1 MTNGILTENGRAG
14 SALPDFFP
22 CRNSYGGVSL
32 VRGASMSVMLR
43 QKEELALAIR
53 AAIETARADGKLDL
67 QEIPEIN
74 LEVPR
79 DKSHGDFASNIALV
93 MAKAAKKSPRDVAKI
108 IEDNLGEGKFI
119 RKVEIAGPGFINFF
133 LSNDWLYDTL
143 RVIERQGQEYGNSE
157 HGAGEKIL
165 LEFVSANPVGPM
177 NVVNARAAAVG
188 DTLARLLRTAGF
200 MVSTEFYVNDAGN
213 QADIFARSLEA
224 RYQQLTNPDYPFP
237 EDGYPA
243 SYVGEL
249 ALKLQAEQPN
259 LLELPLEKRLA
270 FCKRWGT
277 DQMVEMQKADLQAY
291 GVEFDLWFR
300 ERDLHEQ
307 GALEAVIAFLRE
319 NDYLFEDEDA
329 LWFRST
335 EFGDDKDRVI
345 VKSDGS
351 YTYVTA
357 DIAYHHDKLKRGY
370 TKLIDIWG
378 PDHHGYIGRMKA
390 AIQALG
396 YDEDTLEV
404 MILQYVALL
413 RNGEQVK
420 MSKRAGE
427 FITMEDLVE
436 EVGKDAARFFFLHR
450 SPESHLDFDLDLAV
464 EQSSENP
471 VFYVQYAHARISSIL
486 RQAKEMNITLPNSSQ
501 VDLGLLEH
509 QAELDLL
516 KQLAALPEE
525 LLTAA
530 LGREPQR
537 VTRYALDLASL
548 FHSFYT
554 HCHIL
559 GESDELRDARLVL
572 VTGVLVVL
580 KKVLDLLGVD
590 APEQM

>member
-1 MTNGILTENGRAG
+1 
-14 SALPDFFP
+14 
-22 CRNSYGGVSL
+22 
-32 VRGASMSVMLR
+32 MSVVAK
-43 QKEELALAIR
+43 QKEQLCSAIEAALKAAMASGDLELA
-53 AAIETARADGKLDL
+53 D
-67 QEIPEIN
+67 IPEIG

-79 DKSHGDFASNIALV
+79 DTSHGDFASNIALV
-93 MAKAAKKSPRDVAKI
+93 TAKAAKKAPREVAQI
-108 IEDNLGEGKFI
+108 IVRHLPAGGYI
-119 RKVEIAGPGFINFF
+119 REVEVAGPGFINFF
-133 LSNDWLYDTL
+133 LSNQWLYDTI
-143 RVIERQGQEYGNSE
+143 RAIEKEGLSYGNSD

-188 DTLARLLRTAGF
+188 DTLARLFRAAGYT
-200 MVSTEFYVNDAGN
+200 VGTEFYVNDAGN
-213 QADIFARSLEA
+213 QADVFARSLEA
-224 RYQQLTNPDYPFP
+224 RFQQLTNADYPFP
-237 EDGYPA
+237 EDGYPGD
-243 SYVGEL
+243 YVAEL
-249 ALKLQAEQPN
+249 AEVLKREHPE
-259 LLELPLEKRLA
+259 LEGMSLEERLA

-277 DQMVEMQKADLQAY
+277 DKMVEMQSEDLKNY

-307 GALEAVIAFLRE
+307 GALEEVIKFLQDRGLLYE
-319 NDYLFEDEDA
+319 AEDA
-329 LWFRST
+329 LWFKST

-345 VKSDGS
+345 VKSDGT

-357 DIAYHHDKLKRGY
+357 DIAYHHDKLKRGF

-396 YDEDTLEV
+396 YSEDTLEV
-404 MILQYVALL
+404 LILQYVALL
-413 RNGEQVK
+413 RNGQQVK

-464 EQSSENP
+464 EQSNENP
-471 VFYVQYAHARISSIL
+471 VFYVQYAHARIASIL
-486 RQAKEMNITLPNSSQ
+486 RQAGEMGFSLPSSDQ
-501 VDLGLLEH
+501 VKLELLTH
-509 QAELDLL
+509 DSELAMI

-530 LGREPQR
+530 VQREPHR
-537 VTRYALDLASL
+537 MTRYALELAGL

-559 GESDELRDARLVL
+559 GEEEQLRDARLVL
-572 VTGVLVVL
+572 VMQVQRVLR
-580 KKVLDLLGVD
+580 KVLDILGVD
-590 APEQM
+590 APDQM

>member
-1 MTNGILTENGRAG
+1 
-14 SALPDFFP
+14 
-22 CRNSYGGVSL
+22 
-32 VRGASMSVMLR
+32 MSVVSR
-43 QKEELALAIR
+43 QKEQLRSAIQAAIDAAQASGELELA
-53 AAIETARADGKLDL
+53 TV
-67 QEIPEIN
+67 PEIG

-79 DKSHGDFASNIALV
+79 DTGHGDFASNIALV
-93 MAKAAKKSPRDVAKI
+93 TAKVAKKSPRDVAEI
-108 IEDNLGEGKFI
+108 IVKHLPSGGVVRE
-119 RKVEIAGPGFINFF
+119 VEVAGPGFINFF
-133 LSNDWLYDTL
+133 LSYDWLFDTV
-143 RVIERQGQEYGNSE
+143 RVIEEQGHEYGNSE
-157 HGAGEKIL
+157 YGAGEKIL

-188 DTLARLLRTAGF
+188 DTLARLFRAVGF
-200 MVSTEFYVNDAGN
+200 TVGTEFYVNDAGN
-213 QADIFARSLEA
+213 QADVFARSLEA
-224 RYQQLTNPDYPFP
+224 RYIQLTDPDYPFP

-249 ALKLQAEQPN
+249 ALELKREYPD
-259 LLELPLEKRLA
+259 LLEMPRDERLA
-270 FCKRWGT
+270 LCKRWGT
-277 DQMVEMQKADLQAY
+277 DQMVEAQKADLRQY
-291 GVEFDLWFR
+291 GVEFDRWFR
-300 ERDLHEQ
+300 ERDLHAA
-307 GALEAVIAFLRE
+307 GALEEAIAFLKGKG
-319 NDYLFEDEDA
+319 LMFEAEDA

-335 EFGDDKDRVI
+335 DFGDDKDRVI
-345 VKSDGS
+345 VKSDGT

-378 PDHHGYIGRMKA
+378 PDHHGYIGRMQA

-396 YDEDTLEV
+396 YNKDTLEV
-404 MILQYVALL
+404 LILQYVALL

-427 FITMEDLVE
+427 FITMQDLVE

-464 EQSSENP
+464 EQSNENP

-486 RQAKEMNITLPNSSQ
+486 RQGREMGVELPRAEN
-501 VDLGLLEH
+501 VDLGLLTH
-509 QAELDLL
+509 DSELALM
-516 KQLAALPEE
+516 KQMAALPEE
-525 LLTAA
+525 LLSAA
-530 LGREPQR
+530 LQREPHR

-559 GESDELRDARLVL
+559 GETEPLRDARLVL
-572 VTGVLVVL
+572 VAQVRVVL
-580 KKVLDLLGVD
+580 QKVLGILGVD

>member
-1 MTNGILTENGRAG
+1 
-14 SALPDFFP
+14 
-22 CRNSYGGVSL
+22 
-32 VRGASMSVMLR
+32 MSVVAK
-43 QKEELALAIR
+43 QKEQLCSAIEAALKAAMASGDLELA
-53 AAIETARADGKLDL
+53 D
-67 QEIPEIN
+67 IPEIG

-79 DKSHGDFASNIALV
+79 DTSHGDFASNIALV
-93 MAKAAKKSPRDVAKI
+93 TAKAAKKAPREVAQI
-108 IEDNLGEGKFI
+108 IVRHLPAGGYI
-119 RKVEIAGPGFINFF
+119 REVEVAGPGFINFF
-133 LSNDWLYDTL
+133 LSNQWLYDTI
-143 RVIERQGQEYGNSE
+143 RAIEKEGLSYGNSD

-188 DTLARLLRTAGF
+188 DTLARLFRAAGYT
-200 MVSTEFYVNDAGN
+200 VGTEFYVNDAGN
-213 QADIFARSLEA
+213 QADVFARSLEA
-224 RYQQLTNPDYPFP
+224 RFQQLTNADYPFP
-237 EDGYPA
+237 EDGYPGD
-243 SYVGEL
+243 YVAEL
-249 ALKLQAEQPN
+249 AEVLKREHPE
-259 LLELPLEKRLA
+259 LEGMSLEERLA

-277 DQMVEMQKADLQAY
+277 DKMVEMQSEDLKNY

-307 GALEAVIAFLRE
+307 GALEEVIKFLQDRGLLYE
-319 NDYLFEDEDA
+319 AEDA
-329 LWFRST
+329 LWFKST

-345 VKSDGS
+345 VKSDGT

-357 DIAYHHDKLKRGY
+357 DIAYHHDKLKRGF

-396 YDEDTLEV
+396 YSEDTLEV
-404 MILQYVALL
+404 LILQYVALL
-413 RNGEQVK
+413 RNGQQVK

-464 EQSSENP
+464 EQSNENP
-471 VFYVQYAHARISSIL
+471 VFYVQYAHARIASIL
-486 RQAKEMNITLPNSSQ
+486 RQAGEMGVSLPSSDQ
-501 VDLGLLEH
+501 VKLELLTH
-509 QAELDLL
+509 DSELAMI

-530 LGREPQR
+530 VQREPHR
-537 VTRYALDLASL
+537 MTRYALELAGL

-559 GESDELRDARLVL
+559 GEEEQLRDARLVL
-572 VTGVLVVL
+572 VMQVQRVLR
-580 KKVLDLLGVD
+580 KVLDILGVG
-590 APEQM
+590 APDQM

>member
-1 MTNGILTENGRAG
+1 
-14 SALPDFFP
+14 
-22 CRNSYGGVSL
+22 
-32 VRGASMSVMLR
+32 MSVVSK
-43 QKEELALAIR
+43 QKEQLRSAIQ
-53 AAIETARADGKLDL
+53 AAIEAAQASGELEFATV
-67 QEIPEIN
+67 PEIG

-79 DKSHGDFASNIALV
+79 DSGHGDFASNIALV
-93 MAKAAKKSPRDVAKI
+93 AAKMARKAPRDVAQI
-108 IEDNLGEGKFI
+108 IVGHLSLGGFI
-119 RKVEIAGPGFINFF
+119 RDVEVAGPGFINFF
-133 LSNDWLYDTL
+133 LSYDWLFDTI
-143 RVIERQGQEYGNSE
+143 RVIEDEGQAYGDSR
-157 HGAGEKIL
+157 HGEGENIL

-188 DTLARLLRTAGF
+188 DTLARLFRVAGYT
-200 MVSTEFYVNDAGN
+200 VGTEFYVNDAGN
-213 QADIFARSLEA
+213 QADVFARSLEA
-224 RYQQLTNPDYPFP
+224 RYQQLTDPNYPFP

-243 SYVGEL
+243 PYVGEL
-249 ALKLQAEQPN
+249 AGVLQGEHPE
-259 LLELPLEKRLA
+259 LLEKGLEERLA

-277 DQMVEMQKADLQAY
+277 DQMVEMQKADLKNY

-300 ERDLHEQ
+300 ERDLHAA
-307 GALEAVIAFLRE
+307 GALEEAIAFLDERGL
-319 NDYLFEDEDA
+319 LFEAEDA
-329 LWFRST
+329 KWFRST
-335 EFGDDKDRVI
+335 DFGDDKDRVI

-378 PDHHGYIGRMKA
+378 PDHHGYIGRMQA

-396 YDEDTLEV
+396 YSEDTLEV
-404 MILQYVALL
+404 LILQYVALL

-427 FITMEDLVE
+427 FITMQDLVD
-436 EVGKDAARFFFLHR
+436 EVGKDAARFFFLNR

-464 EQSSENP
+464 EQSNENP
-471 VFYVQYAHARISSIL
+471 VFYVQYAHARIPSIL
-486 RQAKEMNITLPNSSQ
+486 RQGRDMGVSLPNSKE
-501 VDLGLLEH
+501 VDLSLLTHDSEI
-509 QAELDLL
+509 ALI
-516 KQLAALPEE
+516 KQMASLPEE

-530 LGREPQR
+530 MQREPHR

-559 GESDELRDARLVL
+559 GEKEQLRDARLVL
-572 VTGVLVVL
+572 VAQVQVVL
-580 KKVLDLLGVD
+580 RKVLGILGVD

>member
-1 MTNGILTENGRAG
+1 
-14 SALPDFFP
+14 
-22 CRNSYGGVSL
+22 
-32 VRGASMSVMLR
+32 MSVVAK
-43 QKEELALAIR
+43 QKEQLCSAIEAALKAAMASGDLELA
-53 AAIETARADGKLDL
+53 D
-67 QEIPEIN
+67 IPEIG

-79 DKSHGDFASNIALV
+79 DTSHGDFASNIALV
-93 MAKAAKKSPRDVAKI
+93 TAKAAKKAPREVAQI
-108 IEDNLGEGKFI
+108 IVRHLPAGGYI
-119 RKVEIAGPGFINFF
+119 REVEVAGPGFINFF
-133 LSNDWLYDTL
+133 LSNQWLYDTI
-143 RVIERQGQEYGNSE
+143 RAIEKEGLSYGSSD

-188 DTLARLLRTAGF
+188 DTLARLFRAAGYT
-200 MVSTEFYVNDAGN
+200 VGTEFYVNDAGN
-213 QADIFARSLEA
+213 QADVFARSLEA
-224 RYQQLTNPDYPFP
+224 RFQQLTNADYPFP
-237 EDGYPA
+237 EDGYPGD
-243 SYVGEL
+243 YVAEL
-249 ALKLQAEQPN
+249 AEVLKREHPE
-259 LLELPLEKRLA
+259 LEGMSLEERLA

-277 DQMVEMQKADLQAY
+277 DKMVEMQSEDLKNY

-307 GALEAVIAFLRE
+307 GALEEVIKFLQDRGLLYE
-319 NDYLFEDEDA
+319 AEDA
-329 LWFRST
+329 LWFKST

-345 VKSDGS
+345 VKSDGT

-357 DIAYHHDKLKRGY
+357 DIAYHHDKLKRGF

-396 YDEDTLEV
+396 YSEDTLEV
-404 MILQYVALL
+404 LILQYVALL
-413 RNGEQVK
+413 RNGQQVK

-464 EQSSENP
+464 EQSNENP
-471 VFYVQYAHARISSIL
+471 VFYVQYAHARIASIL
-486 RQAKEMNITLPNSSQ
+486 RQAGEMGVSLPSSDQ
-501 VDLGLLEH
+501 VKLELLTH
-509 QAELDLL
+509 DSELAMI

-530 LGREPQR
+530 VQREPHR
-537 VTRYALDLASL
+537 MTRYALELAGL

-559 GESDELRDARLVL
+559 GEEEQLRDARLVL
-572 VTGVLVVL
+572 VMQVQRVLR
-580 KKVLDLLGVD
+580 KVLDILGVD
-590 APEQM
+590 APDQM

>member
-1 MTNGILTENGRAG
+1 
-14 SALPDFFP
+14 
-22 CRNSYGGVSL
+22 
-32 VRGASMSVMLR
+32 MSVVLK
-43 QKEELALAIR
+43 QKEQLRSAIQ
-53 AAIETARADGKLDL
+53 AAIEAAQASDELELASVPDIG
-67 QEIPEIN
+67 

-79 DKSHGDFASNIALV
+79 DSGHGDFASNIALV
-93 MAKAAKKSPRDVAKI
+93 AAKMARKAPRDVAQI
-108 IEDNLGEGKFI
+108 IAGHLPLGGFI
-119 RKVEIAGPGFINFF
+119 RDVEVAGPGFINFF
-133 LSNDWLYDTL
+133 LSYDWLFDTI
-143 RVIERQGQEYGNSE
+143 RTIEKEGQAYGDSTQ
-157 HGAGEKIL
+157 GAGEKIL

-188 DTLARLLRTAGF
+188 DTLARLFRAAGYT
-200 MVSTEFYVNDAGN
+200 VGTEFYVNDAGN
-213 QADIFARSLEA
+213 QADVFARSLEA
-224 RYQQLTNPDYPFP
+224 RYQQLTDPGYAFP

-243 SYVGEL
+243 SYVCEL
-249 ALKLQAEQPN
+249 AEVLQKEHPE
-259 LLELPLEKRLA
+259 LLEMGREERLA
-270 FCKRWGT
+270 LCKRWGT
-277 DQMVEMQKADLQAY
+277 DQMVEMQKADLKNY

-300 ERDLHEQ
+300 ERDLHAA
-307 GALEAVIAFLRE
+307 GALEEAIAFLEHRGL
-319 NDYLFEDEDA
+319 LFEAEDA
-329 LWFRST
+329 KWFRST

-378 PDHHGYIGRMKA
+378 PDHHGYIGRMQA

-396 YDEDTLEV
+396 YGEDTLEV
-404 MILQYVALL
+404 LILQYVALL
-413 RNGEQVK
+413 RNGQQVK

-427 FITMEDLVE
+427 FITMQDLVE
-436 EVGKDAARFFFLHR
+436 EVGKDAARFFFLNR

-464 EQSSENP
+464 EQSNENP

-486 RQAKEMNITLPNSSQ
+486 RQGREMGVSLPSSTE
-501 VDLGLLEH
+501 VDLSLLAHDSEI
-509 QAELDLL
+509 ALI
-516 KQLAALPEE
+516 KQLASLPEE

-530 LGREPQR
+530 VQREPHR

-559 GESDELRDARLVL
+559 GETDSLRDARLVL
-572 VTGVLVVL
+572 VAQVQCVLR
-580 KKVLDLLGVD
+580 KVLGILGVD

>member
-1 MTNGILTENGRAG
+1 
-14 SALPDFFP
+14 
-22 CRNSYGGVSL
+22 
-32 VRGASMSVMLR
+32 MSVMLK
-43 QKEELALAIR
+43 QKEELASAIE
-53 AAIETARADGKLDL
+53 AAISAALANGQLDVG
-67 QEIPEIN
+67 QVPEIN

-79 DKSHGDFASNIALV
+79 DKGHGDFASNIALV
-93 MAKAAKKSPRDVAKI
+93 MAKAAKKAPREVAQI
-108 IEDNLGEGKFI
+108 IVDNLSQGNVI
-119 RKVEIAGPGFINFF
+119 RQVEIAGPGFINFF

-143 RVIERQGQEYGNSE
+143 RVIERQGQEYGNSQ

-188 DTLARLLRTAGF
+188 DTLARMFRAVGYD
-200 MVSTEFYVNDAGN
+200 VGTEFYVNDAGN

-224 RYQQLTNPDYPFP
+224 RYQQLTNPEYPFP

-249 ALKLQAEQPN
+249 AVKLKQERPD
-259 LLELPLEKRLA
+259 LLEMPLEERLA

-277 DQMVEMQKADLQAY
+277 DAMVEMQKADLKAY

-300 ERDLHEQ
+300 ERDLHAQ
-307 GALEAVIAFLRE
+307 GALEAVIAFLKERGL
-319 NDYLFEDEDA
+319 LFEAEDA
-329 LWFRST
+329 LWFKST
-335 EFGDDKDRVI
+335 QFGDDKDRVI

-396 YDEDTLEV
+396 YSEDTLEV
-404 MILQYVALL
+404 LILQYVALL
-413 RNGEQVK
+413 RNGQQVK

-427 FITMEDLVE
+427 FITMQDLVE

-471 VFYVQYAHARISSIL
+471 VFYVQYAHARISSII
-486 RQAKEMNITLPNSSQ
+486 RQGKEMAITLPTTDQ
-501 VDLGLLEH
+501 VDLALLEH
-509 QAELDLL
+509 EAELALL

-525 LLTAA
+525 LLIAA
-530 LGREPQR
+530 LGREPHR
-537 VTRYALDLASL
+537 LTRYALDLASL

-559 GESDELRDARLVL
+559 GEEAKLRDARLVL
-572 VTGVLVVL
+572 VANVLVVL

>member
-1 MTNGILTENGRAG
+1 
-14 SALPDFFP
+14 
-22 CRNSYGGVSL
+22 
-32 VRGASMSVMLR
+32 MSVVSRQREQLR
-43 QKEELALAIR
+43 SAILVAIQEAQASGELELASVPDI
-53 AAIETARADGKLDL
+53 G
-67 QEIPEIN
+67 

-79 DKSHGDFASNIALV
+79 DAGHGDFASNIALV
-93 MAKAAKKSPRDVAKI
+93 TAKLAKKAPRAVAEI
-108 IEDNLGEGKFI
+108 IVGHLSTGGFI
-119 RKVEIAGPGFINFF
+119 REVEVAGPGFINFF
-133 LSNDWLYDTL
+133 LSHDWLFDTL
-143 RVIERQGQEYGNSE
+143 RAIEKQGLAYGDSQY
-157 HGAGEKIL
+157 GAGEKIL

-188 DTLARLLRTAGF
+188 DTLARLLRSAGYT
-200 MVSTEFYVNDAGN
+200 VGTEFYVNDAGN
-213 QADIFARSLEA
+213 QADVFARSLEA
-224 RYQQLTNPDYPFP
+224 RYQQLTDPGYEFP

-243 SYVGEL
+243 AYVSEL
-249 ALKLQAEQPN
+249 AAILKEEHP
-259 LLELPLEKRLA
+259 ELREMPLEKRLA

-277 DQMVEMQKADLQAY
+277 DQMVEAQKADLKNY

-300 ERDLHEQ
+300 ERDLHGQ
-307 GALEAVIAFLRE
+307 GALEEAIALLRE
-319 NDYLFEDEDA
+319 RGLLFEDEEA

-335 EFGDDKDRVI
+335 DFGDDKDRVI

-396 YDEDTLEV
+396 YGADTLEV
-404 MILQYVALL
+404 LILQYVALL
-413 RNGEQVK
+413 RNGQQVK

-427 FITMEDLVE
+427 FITMKDLVD
-436 EVGKDAARFFFLHR
+436 EVGKDAARFFFLNR

-464 EQSSENP
+464 EQSNENP
-471 VFYVQYAHARISSIL
+471 VFYIQYAHARISSIL
-486 RQAKEMNITLPNSSQ
+486 RQGKEMGISLPSSDQ
-501 VDLGLLEH
+501 VDLSLLAH
-509 QAELDLL
+509 DAELAVM
-516 KQLAALPEE
+516 KQMAALPEE

-530 LGREPQR
+530 LQREPHR
-537 VTRYALDLASL
+537 ITRYALDLASL

-559 GESDELRDARLVL
+559 GEEAPLRDARLVL
-572 VTGVLVVL
+572 VAQVRSVLR
-580 KKVLDLLGVD
+580 KVLGVLGVD

>member
-1 MTNGILTENGRAG
+1 
-14 SALPDFFP
+14 
-22 CRNSYGGVSL
+22 
-32 VRGASMSVMLR
+32 MSVMLK
-43 QKEELALAIR
+43 QKEELASAIE
-53 AAIETARADGKLDL
+53 AAISAALANGQLDVG
-67 QEIPEIN
+67 QVPEIN

-79 DKSHGDFASNIALV
+79 DKGHGDFASNIALV
-93 MAKAAKKSPRDVAKI
+93 MAKAAKKAPREVAQI
-108 IEDNLGEGKFI
+108 IVDNLSQGNVI
-119 RKVEIAGPGFINFF
+119 RQVEIAGPGFINFF

-143 RVIERQGQEYGNSE
+143 RVIERQGQEYGNSQ

-188 DTLARLLRTAGF
+188 DTLARMFRAVGYD
-200 MVSTEFYVNDAGN
+200 VGTEFYVNDAGN

-224 RYQQLTNPDYPFP
+224 RYQQLTNPEYPFP

-249 ALKLQAEQPN
+249 AVKLKQERPD
-259 LLELPLEKRLA
+259 LLEMPLEERLA

-277 DQMVEMQKADLQAY
+277 DAMVEMQKADLKAY

-300 ERDLHEQ
+300 ERDLHAQ
-307 GALEAVIAFLRE
+307 GALEAVIAFLKERGL
-319 NDYLFEDEDA
+319 LFEAEDA
-329 LWFRST
+329 LWFKST
-335 EFGDDKDRVI
+335 QFGDDKDRVI

-396 YDEDTLEV
+396 YSEDTLEV
-404 MILQYVALL
+404 LILQYVALL
-413 RNGEQVK
+413 RNGQQVK

-427 FITMEDLVE
+427 FITMQDLVE

-471 VFYVQYAHARISSIL
+471 VFYVQYAHARISSII
-486 RQAKEMNITLPNSSQ
+486 RQGKEMGITLPTTDQ
-501 VDLGLLEH
+501 VDLALLEH
-509 QAELDLL
+509 EAELALL

-525 LLTAA
+525 LLIAA
-530 LGREPQR
+530 LGREPHR
-537 VTRYALDLASL
+537 LTRYALDLASL

-559 GESDELRDARLVL
+559 GEEAKLRDARLVL
-572 VTGVLVVL
+572 VANVLVVL